1 MGADAK
7 VASCYEAGR
16 DGFSIHRFLSS
27 AGIENVVIDP
37 ASVEVPRRKR
47 RSKTDRL
54 DAAKLLTCLMRHR
67 YLGDRQVWRLARVP
81 GEEEEAQRRVHRE
94 RERLVRESTSHRCRI
109 RSLLTLH
116 GACVFDS
123 RLSSL
128 DVSLL
133 RDWAGKALPEN
144 VRAELERETARLG
157 MVEEQIAEI
166 ERRMRADVKE
176 PRDDGDR
183 KAAKLAQ
190 LKAIAETG
198 ARTLVREFFGWR
210 EFRNRREVG
219 SLAGLTGTPY
229 SSGESQTEQG
239 ISKAGNRRVR
249 TLMIELAWLWL
260 RYQPKSALSI
270 WYESRFGG
278 GNKRQ
283 RRIGIVALARKLLIA
298 LWKYLEYDLLPE
310 GAELKSAGP
319 TAKRG

>member
-1 MGADAK
+1 MQK
-7 VASCYEAGR
+7 KY
-16 DGFSIHRFLSS
+16 
-27 AGIENVVIDP
+27 
-37 ASVEVPRRKR
+37 
-47 RSKTDRL
+47 T
-54 DAAKLLTCLMRHR
+54 
-67 YLGDRQVWRLARVP
+67 

-94 RERLVRESTSHRCRI
+94 RERLVRESAAHRCRI
-109 RSLLTLH
+109 RSFLAPH
-116 GACVFDS
+116 GTSLFDS

-128 DVSLL
+128 DMSLL
-133 RDWAGKALPEN
+133 RDRARKALPES
-144 VRAELERETARLG
+144 VRAELEREAARLG

-176 PRDDGDR
+176 PRDEGDR
-183 KAAKLAQ
+183 QAVKLAR
-190 LKAIAETG
+190 LRAVAETG

-210 EFRNRREVG
+210 KFRNRRQVG

-249 TLMIELAWLWL
+249 TLAIELAWLWL

-270 WYESRFGG
+270 WCESRFGG

-298 LWKYLEYDLLPE
+298 LWKYLEYGVLPE
-310 GAELKSAGP
+310 GAELKDAKP
-319 TAKRG
+319 TTKRA